1 MNKNTKKIKL
11 ELLKQLSHIG
21 YGHIGGSL
29 SILEVLSVLYN
40 DIMKIDPKNPQDDT
54 RDYLVLSKGH
64 SGPALYS
71 TLAVKGYY
79 DKEML
84 LTLNANG
91 TMMPSHCDRLRT
103 PGIDMTTGSLGQGI
117 SAAVGIAKALK
128 LEKKPNKVFTIVG
141 DGELDEGQCYEAMAF
156 SAHHKLNNLFVI
168 IDENKM
174 QLDGFTNDISAK
186 NIQDRFNA
194 FGFETYYINGHNE
207 EIIKETILNVQDND
221 KPKCIILDTIKG
233 NGIEFLVNNLGNH
246 HVRFT
251 DDQKTRLQEIIKELE
266 EELQ

>member
-1 MNKNTKKIKL
+1 MTKFTKQIKL
-11 ELLKQLSHIG
+11 ELLKQLTHIG

-29 SILEVLSVLYN
+29 SILEILSVLYS
-40 DIMKIDPKNPQDDT
+40 DIMNIDPKNPHDDT

-79 DKEML
+79 EKEML

-91 TMMPSHCDRLRT
+91 TMMPSHCDRLKT

-117 SAAVGIAKALK
+117 SAAVGIAKAIK
-128 LEKKPNKVFTIVG
+128 LENKPNKVYTIVG
-141 DGELDEGQCYEAMAF
+141 DGELDEGQCYEAMQFAV
-156 SAHHKLNNLFVI
+156 HHKLNNLFVI
-168 IDENKM
+168 VDENKM
-174 QLDGFTNDISAK
+174 QLDGYTKDISEI

-194 FGFETYYINGHNE
+194 FGFETYYVDGHSE
-207 EIIKETILNVQDND
+207 EVIKQTILNVKDND

-233 NGIEFLVNNLGNH
+233 HGIEFLENNLGNH
-246 HVRFT
+246 HVRFS
-251 DDQKTRLQEIIKELE
+251 DDQMTTLKGIIKELE
-266 EELQ
+266 AELQ